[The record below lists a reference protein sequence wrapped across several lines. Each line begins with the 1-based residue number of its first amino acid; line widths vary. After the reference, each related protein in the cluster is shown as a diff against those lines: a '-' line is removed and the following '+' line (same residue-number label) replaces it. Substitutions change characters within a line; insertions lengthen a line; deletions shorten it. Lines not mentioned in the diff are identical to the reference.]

1 MSSYQAAHPLPRGRY
16 VGRGLGVLAGA
27 AVLALI
33 FLAAAAV
40 LSNHPPPLALVLAGG
55 VSLLSILA
63 LALARYDTAVALG
76 ILLLAVVRVEPAPPD
91 LVFAVVIAVAAVT
104 GRFHLRRVPPAVT
117 VLVVSFLALNL
128 LASFEVIDAGRA
140 VMYFAITLY
149 LGIFG
154 LWLAGY
160 VRSVERARLVVGA
173 YIVAAVASALVS
185 SLALFVP
192 FPGAALL
199 ADGPRA
205 KGLFK
210 DPNVFGP
217 FLVPAALLLLEEA
230 ATPRLFRLRAST
242 KLLLLSVLVVGV
254 VFSFSRAAWLNLA
267 VGSLI
272 LLTVLTLRRGG
283 GRRALALVG
292 GALAASAVL
301 FAALAVTS
309 SFSFLQERAQ
319 LQVYDVQRFG
329 AQLSGIDVALQYPL
343 GVGPGQFERVSTIS
357 AHSTYV
363 RALTEE
369 GLLGL
374 AVVLALVL
382 LTLGLAMRA
391 AFTGRGT
398 YGIGSAALLAAWCGL
413 LANSFF
419 VDTLHWRHLWL
430 VAALIWAGTAY
441 RPRRAYDW
449 R

>member
-1 MSSYQAAHPLPRGRY
+1 M
-16 VGRGLGVLAGA
+16 
-27 AVLALI
+27 LALL

-55 VSLLSILA
+55 ISLLSILA

-173 YIVAAVASALVS
+173 YIVAATASALVS

-199 ADGPRA
+199 VDGPRA
-205 KGLFK
+205 QGLFK

-242 KLLLLSVLVVGV
+242 KLLLLSVLDRRRRLLVLPRGV
-254 VFSFSRAAWLNLA
+254 AEPRRRLARPVRRCSRCAAAAAAAPWPSSA
-267 VGSLI
+267 A
-272 LLTVLTLRRGG
+272 RWP
-283 GRRALALVG
+283 RAP
-292 GALAASAVL
+292 SSSPRSPSP
-301 FAALAVTS
+301 S

-391 AFTGRGT
+391 AFTGPRHVRDRLG
-398 YGIGSAALLAAWCGL
+398 GPARRLVRAARQQLLRRHAPLAASLARRGADLGGHGVPASTRLRGEVAPRGL
-413 LANSFF
+413 P
-419 VDTLHWRHLWL
+419 
-430 VAALIWAGTAY
+430 AGDHDDA
-441 RPRRAYDW
+441 RRLYP
-449 R
+449 